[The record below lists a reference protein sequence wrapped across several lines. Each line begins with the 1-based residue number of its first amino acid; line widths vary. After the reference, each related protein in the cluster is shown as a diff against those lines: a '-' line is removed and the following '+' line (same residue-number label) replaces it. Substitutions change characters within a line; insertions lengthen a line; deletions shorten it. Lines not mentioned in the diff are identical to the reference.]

1 MKIHLMTK
9 SKVMKQK
16 AKNVLHGG
24 AVKANDL
31 FKVQGKSALH
41 DMLKKPSTLQRYI
54 SFS

>member
-24 AVKANDL
+24 AVQANYL
-31 FKVQGKSALH
+31 FKVQGKSALY
-41 DMLKKPSTLQRYI
+41 DLLKPKSAMQKYI